1 MENKTMKICFLGCL
15 DDLLLKD
22 TGASVRVYYLARSL
36 AELGHEVHI
45 VIPGDKEPFEWTDR
59 VIVHSISGLLPY
71 WVLRFFSRLV
81 GVSKAISLFLYDFS
95 FILRSRHIILSSD
108 IIQTEGAVSS
118 ALITLFVKKICNRPI
133 IVDCHDIF
141 QALRIKYQS
150 SLRKIIEIF
159 LEKITYKQAELI
171 LAVSEKDKEFLI
183 KYGVRQDRIMV
194 IPNGVDTE
202 AFTPSVNAAKIQPR
216 FNLKDFYKVIF
227 VGNMEYLPNQEA
239 ANIIVSRIAPRVLSQ
254 ISNVKFL
261 MVGRVKPKLFT
272 SSSGVIF
279 TGVVEDVAEF
289 LDASDVA
296 IAPLLQGSGTR
307 LKILEYFSCGLPVV
321 STSIGAE
328 GLVVENG
335 VNILIEDNMDK
346 FAIKIID
353 LLMNKKLR
361 VTLGVAARELV
372 MNEYDWGIIG
382 KKLDRVYRL
391 INRDKGVRNKN

>member
-1 MENKTMKICFLGCL
+1 MKICFLGCF

-22 TGASVRVYYLARSL
+22 TGASIRIYYLAKGL

-45 VIPGDKEPFEWTDR
+45 VIPGDKGTFEWTDK
-59 VIVHSISGLLPY
+59 VIVHSVSGLLPY

-81 GVSKAISLFLYDFS
+81 GVSKAVSLFLYDFS

-118 ALITLFVKKICNRPI
+118 ALITLFVRKIFNRPI

-159 LEKITYKQAELI
+159 LEKITYKHAELI

-183 KYGVRQDRIMV
+183 KYGICQDRIMV

-202 AFTPSVNAAKIQPR
+202 AFTPSVNAAKIQIR
-216 FNLKDFYKVIF
+216 LDLKDFYKVIF

-239 ANIIVSRIAPRVLSQ
+239 ANIIVSRIAPSVLSQ

-261 MVGRVKPKLFT
+261 MVGRVKPELLT
-272 SSSGVIF
+272 SSSDVIF
-279 TGVVEDVAEF
+279 TGVVENVAEF
-289 LDASDVA
+289 LGASDIA
-296 IAPLLQGSGTR
+296 LAPLFQGSGTR
-307 LKILEYFSCGLPVV
+307 LKLLEYFSCGLPVV

-328 GLVVENG
+328 GLDVENG
-335 VNILIEDNMDK
+335 VNILIEDSMDK
-346 FAIKIID
+346 FAIKVID
-353 LLMNKKLR
+353 LLMNKELR
-361 VTLGVAARELV
+361 VRLGVAARELA
-372 MNEYDWGIIG
+372 MKEYDWWIIG
-382 KKLDRVYRL
+382 KQLDKVYRL
-391 INRDKGVRNKN
+391 ISRNEQVQNKN

>member
-1 MENKTMKICFLGCL
+1 MKICFLGCL

-22 TGASVRVYYLARSL
+22 TGASIRIYYLAKGL

-45 VIPGDKEPFEWTDR
+45 VIPGDKELFEWTNK
-59 VIVHSISGLLPY
+59 VIVHSVSGLLPY

-81 GVSKAISLFLYDFS
+81 GVSKAVSLFLYDFS

-118 ALITLFVKKICNRPI
+118 ALITLFVRRIFNRPI
-133 IVDCHDIF
+133 IVDCHDVF
-141 QALRIKYQS
+141 QALRIKYKS

-171 LAVSEKDKEFLI
+171 LTVSEKDKEFLI
-183 KYGVRQDRIMV
+183 KYGICQDRIMV

-202 AFTPSVNAAKIQPR
+202 AFAPSLNAAKIQTR
-216 FNLKDFYKVIF
+216 LNLKDFYKVIF

-239 ANIIVSRIAPRVLSQ
+239 ANIIVSRIAPSVLSQ

-261 MVGRVKPKLFT
+261 MVGRVKPELLT
-272 SSSGVIF
+272 SSSDVIF

-289 LDASDVA
+289 LGASDIA
-296 IAPLLQGSGTR
+296 LAPLFQGSGTR
-307 LKILEYFSCGLPVV
+307 LKLLEYFSCGLPVV

-328 GLVVENG
+328 GLDVENG
-335 VNILIEDNMDK
+335 VNILIEDSMDK
-346 FAIKIID
+346 FAIKVID
-353 LLMNKKLR
+353 LLMNKDLR
-361 VTLGVAARELV
+361 VRLGEAARELA
-372 MNEYDWGIIG
+372 MKEYDWRIIG
-382 KKLDRVYRL
+382 KQLDKVYSL
-391 INRDKGVRNKN
+391 INYDERVRNKN

>member
-1 MENKTMKICFLGCL
+1 MKICFLGCL

-22 TGASVRVYYLARSL
+22 TGASIRIYYLAKGL

-45 VIPGDKEPFEWTDR
+45 VIPGDKELFEWTNK
-59 VIVHSISGLLPY
+59 VIVHSVSGLLPY

-118 ALITLFVKKICNRPI
+118 ALITLFVKKIFNRPI
-133 IVDCHDIF
+133 IVDSHDIF
-141 QALRIKYQS
+141 QALRIQYRS

-159 LEKITYKQAELI
+159 LEKITYKHAELI
-171 LAVSEKDKEFLI
+171 LAVSEKDKELLI
-183 KYGVRQDRIMV
+183 KYGDCQNRVMV

-202 AFTPSVNAAKIQPR
+202 AFTPSLDATKIHTR
-216 FNLKDFYKVIF
+216 FNLKDFYRVIF

-239 ANIIVSRIAPRVLSQ
+239 ADIIVSRIVPRVLSQ

-261 MVGRVKPKLFT
+261 MVGRVKPQLLT
-272 SSSGVIF
+272 NSSDVIF
-279 TGVVEDVAEF
+279 TGVVEDVAE
-289 LDASDVA
+289 LLGTSDIA

-307 LKILEYFSCGLPVV
+307 LKVLEYFSCGLPVV

-328 GLVVENG
+328 GLDVENG
-335 VNILIEDNMDK
+335 VNILIEDSMDK
-346 FAIKIID
+346 FAIKVID
-353 LLMNKKLR
+353 LLMNKDLR
-361 VTLGVAARELV
+361 VRLGEAARELA
-372 MNEYDWGIIG
+372 MKEYDWRIIG
-382 KKLDRVYRL
+382 KQLDKVYSL
-391 INRDKGVRNKN
+391 INYDERVRNKN

>member
-1 MENKTMKICFLGCL
+1 MKICFLGCL

-22 TGASVRVYYLARSL
+22 TGASIRIYYLAKGL

-45 VIPGDKEPFEWTDR
+45 VIPGDKGTFEWTDK

-81 GVSKAISLFLYDFS
+81 GVSKAVSLFLYDLS

-118 ALITLFVKKICNRPI
+118 ALITLFVKKIFNRPI

-150 SLRKIIEIF
+150 TLRKILEVF
-159 LEKITYKQAELI
+159 LEKITYKHAELI
-171 LAVSEKDKEFLI
+171 LVVSEKDKEFLI
-183 KYGVRQDRIMV
+183 KYGICQDRIMV
-194 IPNGVDTE
+194 IPNGVDTK
-202 AFTPSVNAAKIQPR
+202 AFTPSVNAAKIQTR

-239 ANIIVSRIAPRVLSQ
+239 ANIIVSRIAPSVLSQ

-261 MVGRVKPKLFT
+261 MVGRVKPKLLT
-272 SSSGVIF
+272 SSSDVIF

-289 LDASDVA
+289 LGASDIA

-307 LKILEYFSCGLPVV
+307 LKVLEYFSCGLAVV
-321 STSIGAE
+321 STSIGAG
-328 GLVVENG
+328 GLDVENG
-335 VNILIEDNMDK
+335 VNILIEDNIDR

-361 VTLGVAARELV
+361 VRLGVAARELV

-382 KKLDRVYRL
+382 KKLDTVYRL
-391 INRDKGVRNKN
+391 INRDKGVQNKN

>member
-1 MENKTMKICFLGCL
+1 MKICFLGCL

-22 TGASVRVYYLARSL
+22 TGASVRVYYLAKSL

-45 VIPGDKEPFEWTDR
+45 VIPGDKGIFEWTDK
-59 VIVHSISGLLPY
+59 VTVHSISGFLPY
-71 WVLRFFSRLV
+71 WVLIFFSRLV

-118 ALITLFVKKICNRPI
+118 ALITLFVKKIFNRPI
-133 IVDCHDIF
+133 IVDSHDIF
-141 QALRIKYQS
+141 QALRIQYRS

-159 LEKITYKQAELI
+159 LEKITYKHAELI
-171 LAVSEKDKEFLI
+171 LAVSEKDKELLI
-183 KYGVRQDRIMV
+183 KYGDCQNRVMV

-202 AFTPSVNAAKIQPR
+202 AFTPSLDATKIHTR
-216 FNLKDFYKVIF
+216 FNLKDFYRVIF

-239 ANIIVSRIAPRVLSQ
+239 ADIIVSRIVPRVLSQ

-261 MVGRVKPKLFT
+261 MVGRVKPQLLT
-272 SSSGVIF
+272 NSSDVIF
-279 TGVVEDVAEF
+279 TGVVEDVAE
-289 LDASDVA
+289 LLGTSDIA

-307 LKILEYFSCGLPVV
+307 LKVLEYFSCGLPVV

-328 GLVVENG
+328 GLDVENG
-335 VNILIEDNMDK
+335 VNILIEDSMDK

-353 LLMNKKLR
+353 LLMNEELR
-361 VTLGVAARELV
+361 LRLGVAAREFV
-372 MNEYDWGIIG
+372 IEKYDWRIIG
-382 KKLDRVYRL
+382 KQLDKVYRL
-391 INRDKGVRNKN
+391 INRNEQVRNKN

>member
-1 MENKTMKICFLGCL
+1 MKICFLGCL

-22 TGASVRVYYLARSL
+22 TGASIRIYYLAKGL

-45 VIPGDKEPFEWTDR
+45 VIPGDKELFEWTDK
-59 VIVHSISGLLPY
+59 VIVHSVSGLLPY

-81 GVSKAISLFLYDFS
+81 GVSKAVSLFLYDLS

-118 ALITLFVKKICNRPI
+118 ALITLFVKKIFNRPI

-150 SLRKIIEIF
+150 SLRKIIEVF
-159 LEKITYKQAELI
+159 LEKITYKHAELI
-171 LAVSEKDKEFLI
+171 LAVSEKDKELLI
-183 KYGVRQDRIMV
+183 KYGICQDRIMV

-202 AFTPSVNAAKIQPR
+202 AFTPSVNAAKIQTR
-216 FNLKDFYKVIF
+216 FNLKDFYKVVF

-239 ANIIVSRIAPRVLSQ
+239 ANIIVSRIAPSVVSQ

-261 MVGRVKPKLFT
+261 MVGRVKPKLLT
-272 SSSGVIF
+272 SSSDVIF

-289 LDASDVA
+289 LGASDIA

-307 LKILEYFSCGLPVV
+307 LKVLEYFSCGLPVV

-328 GLVVENG
+328 GLDVKNG
-335 VNILIEDNMDK
+335 VNILIEDDMDK
-346 FAIKIID
+346 FATEIID
-353 LLMNKKLR
+353 LLMNKELR
-361 VTLGVAARELV
+361 IRLGKAAREFV
-372 MNEYDWGIIG
+372 IKKYDWRIIG
-382 KKLDRVYRL
+382 KQLDTVYRL
-391 INRDKGVRNKN
+391 INRNEQVQNKN